1 MEHEFQCQCEPS
13 QTVTQ
18 HETDWVNEQVGEI
31 KIEIGKLN
39 PEQPMFGYKDY
50 VATVSLPSAG
60 FYCQVLLAPSYGEL
74 ETHEVAQMLGRV
86 LRSHFVRTRLLPL
99 LGDLGVTH

>member
-1 MEHEFQCQCEPS
+1 MEHECQCEHP

-18 HETDWVNEQVGEI
+18 HEADWVNQEVGEI

-39 PEQPMFGYKDY
+39 PDEPLFGFKDY
-50 VATVSLPSAG
+50 VATVHLPSAG
-60 FYCQVLLAPSYGEL
+60 FYCQVLLAEHYGEM

-99 LGDLGVTH
+99 LGDLGGVTH